1 MGYMMAKDHLE
12 ISPHYSILENLLQ
25 KAEADKNSKA
35 VKNLVVLLFETA
47 LVSHLRISKLIPTAS
62 TTWFH

>member
-1 MGYMMAKDHLE
+1 
-12 ISPHYSILENLLQ
+12 
-25 KAEADKNSKA
+25 
-35 VKNLVVLLFETA
+35 VVLLFETA